1 MTGCPSPWE
10 ICFDVSIES
19 MIQHRTSEDGTE
31 EATVSIVTHRAT
43 EAAVQKAIGV
53 VEADAS
59 SCAPAF
65 LLRVEE

>member
-1 MTGCPSPWE
+1 
-10 ICFDVSIES
+10 